1 MLEPAWKTS
10 LCWAIFSEGTLS
22 KRAVGNMACKSV
34 EAFSYVVLF
43 VMCAVFSP
51 EGPEAYDW
59 ASRLPCSHVG
69 CAARVSVFCDVV

>member
-1 MLEPAWKTS
+1 MEKLVCAGPSSARE
-10 LCWAIFSEGTLS
+10 LVS

-34 EAFSYVVLF
+34 EAFPYVVLF

-59 ASRLPCSHVG
+59 ASG
-69 CAARVSVFCDVV
+69 CGDRDGGQERDGDDYVKEVL